1 MLREFSKKLL
11 KIFLLVD
18 EAVLIAHNALFFNQ
32 GECCCAGSRTM
43 VHEDIY
49 DAFVAKSKELA
60 LKRVVGDPFDAK
72 TTQGPQV

>member
-1 MLREFSKKLL
+1 M
-11 KIFLLVD
+11 D
-18 EAVLIAHNALFFNQ
+18 EAVQIAHNALFFNQ

-49 DAFVAKSKELA
+49 DAFVAKSKEMA
-60 LKRVVGDPFDAK
+60 MKRIVGDPFDAK